1 MGLEELKVVYL
12 HPKAERRRL
21 ASGKLGGS
29 PLKAPPS
36 TVTHFLQQCHTY
48 SNKARPPNPSNPLQT
63 VGSYLNEF
71 IFRDKAKGIQ
81 MPTLINTDTPRTCCT
96 SLYHTRGNQGQ
107 DVLWVRGPGAVIRDQ
122 PLSRPQAFPWV
133 LFCLS
138 VLRSCRLW
146 NGGRVSSFCEE
157 YVTGC

>member
-1 MGLEELKVVYL
+1 MHVCVWTCVCT
-12 HPKAERRRL
+12 
-21 ASGKLGGS
+21 SGKAGDSPLLGGNYIVLLIPTFS
-29 PLKAPPS
+29 ETFSSLHGSFPHAP
-36 TVTHFLQQCHTY
+36 VGG
-48 SNKARPPNPSNPLQT
+48 RVSNPLQT